1 MIMKKNIN
9 SNLKKVNTLLSI
21 SALMFA
27 SSQVQAQDLS
37 ITLTNTTQGLYFTPV
52 ITSAHTSDENIFTLG
67 TSATSELQT
76 MAEGGDISGLVSV
89 LSNADANINEN
100 PAAGLLAPGAST
112 TYTLTNDET
121 NTYLSVAAMVLPTN
135 DGFVGLDSWEIP
147 TETGTYT
154 ILLNA
159 YDAGT
164 EANDEIINGGGPLGV
179 AGIPFAPGSDGGT
192 GGTGVTDTESNTT
205 VHIHRGSLGDD
216 DLNAGKSDLDNSI
229 HRWLNPVAKLTVT
242 IQ

>member
-216 DLNAGKSDLDNSI
+216 DLNAGKSDLDNSV
-229 HRWLNPVAKLTVT
+229 HRWLNPVAKLTV
-242 IQ
+242 IVQ